1 MNLIK
6 LKYFIAVCEEKSVIA
21 AAERLHISQPSLS
34 CAIKELEKEYGVS
47 LFKRQHKGMLL
58 TAEGEEFFKLSKS
71 LIAHAESV
79 EQIMNELGCGRKVL
93 RLGVPPMIGSIILP
107 KIYGEFL
114 AENPNVKLEITEAGR
129 EELLKLLNE
138 DRIDA
143 AFLPHV
149 DSIANQYKSIK
160 VAQFEIVCC
169 KKGKE
174 PLSKSNCV
182 SAKDLENKPIIL
194 FNDDFFQTIQIK
206 KWFFTSGQTPN
217 VIMQTQQLSTL
228 ENMISSGKAIGFMF
242 KQLCKKTGLQ
252 SVSLDKPMN
261 VSVSLVWKNNKSTFK
276 SMQNFLHYLKDF
288 NIND

>member
-1 MNLIK
+1 MNLTK

-34 CAIKELEKEYGVS
+34 CAIKELEKEYEII

-58 TAEGEEFFKLSKS
+58 TAEGEELFKLAKS
-71 LIAHAESV
+71 LIAHAQSV

-93 RLGVPPMIGSIILP
+93 RLGIPPMIGSIILP
-107 KIYGEFL
+107 KIYGEFV
-114 AENPNVKLEITEAGR
+114 AENQNVKLKITEAGR
-129 EELLKLLNE
+129 EELVKLLNE

-149 DSIANQYKSIK
+149 DAIDVDYKALK

-174 PLSKSNCV
+174 PFSKSNCV

-206 KWFFTSGQTPN
+206 KWFFASGQTPN
-217 VIMQTQQLSTL
+217 VIMQTEQLSTL
-228 ENMISSGKAIGFMF
+228 ENMIFSGKAIGFMF
-242 KQLCKKTGLQ
+242 KQLCKKSGVQ
-252 SVSLDKPMN
+252 SISLDQPMN
-261 VSVSLVWKNNKSTFK
+261 VLVSLVWKKNKTSFQ
-276 SMQNFLHYLKDF
+276 SFQSFLHYLKDF
-288 NIND
+288 NIEQ

>member
-1 MNLIK
+1 MNLLK
-6 LKYFIAVCEEKSVIA
+6 LKYFIAICEEKSVCS

-34 CAIKELEKEYGVS
+34 CTIKELEKEYGVQ

-58 TAEGEEFFKLSKS
+58 TAEGEELLKLSKN
-71 LIAHAESV
+71 LIAHADSV
-79 EQIMNELGCGRKVL
+79 DRIMHELGDGRKVL

-107 KIYGEFL
+107 KIYGEYL
-114 AENPNVKLEITEAGR
+114 SEKEKVKFDITEAGR

-149 DSIANQYKSIK
+149 DAIDVDYKALK

-174 PLSKSNCV
+174 PFLKSKSV
-182 SAKDLENKPIIL
+182 SPKDLKGKPIIL
-194 FNDDFFQTIQIK
+194 FNDDFFQTMQIK
-206 KWFFTSGQTPN
+206 KWFQAAGITPN

-242 KQLCKKTGLQ
+242 KKLCKKSGVQ

-276 SMQNFLHYLKDF
+276 SMQNFLHYLKNF

>member
-6 LKYFIAVCEEKSVIA
+6 LKYFIAVCEEKSVCS

-34 CAIKELEKEYGVS
+34 CAIKELEKEYGVQ

-58 TAEGEEFFKLSKS
+58 TAEGEELLKLSKN
-71 LIAHAESV
+71 LIAHADSV
-79 EQIMNELGCGRKVL
+79 DRIMHELGDGRKVL

-114 AENPNVKLEITEAGR
+114 AEKEKVKFDITEAGR
-129 EELLKLLNE
+129 EELVKLLNE
-138 DRIDA
+138 NRIDA
-143 AFLPHV
+143 AFLPHLNAI
-149 DSIANQYKSIK
+149 DSQYKSLN
-160 VAQFEIVCC
+160 VAKFEIVCC
-169 KKGKE
+169 KKGIE
-174 PLSKSNCV
+174 HLFNSKFIT
-182 SAKDLENKPIIL
+182 AKSLENQPIIL
-194 FNDDFFQTIQIK
+194 FNDDFFQTLQIK
-206 KWFFTSGQTPN
+206 KWFQAAGITPN

-276 SMQNFLHYLKDF
+276 SMQNFLQYLKNF